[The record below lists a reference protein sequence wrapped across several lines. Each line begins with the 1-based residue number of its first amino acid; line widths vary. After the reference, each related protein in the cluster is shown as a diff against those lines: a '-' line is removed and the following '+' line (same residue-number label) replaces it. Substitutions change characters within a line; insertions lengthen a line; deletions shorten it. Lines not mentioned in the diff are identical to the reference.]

1 MGPGRA
7 AAGARGR
14 TAALSLPAR
23 APAGIV
29 FGMRASRRAFFVQL
43 AAASRRRARLEAL
56 ERVMGPL
63 PAVAEEVSWR
73 ATGVWRENGY
83 TRRHILFQTEPDDFV
98 PAWLLLPDRPHRKRP
113 AALCLHQTT
122 RIGKDEPAG
131 LGGRPNLHYAKELAL
146 RGWVALAP
154 DYPNFGEYRCDP
166 YARGYASATMKGVF
180 NHARAVRLLQ
190 SLAEADARRIAAVG
204 HSLGGHNALFLAA
217 FEPRVAAV
225 VTSCGFTSF
234 RRYMGGDLRGWSHAG
249 YMPRI
254 AAEFGCDPARMPF
267 DFPDVLALIAPR
279 AVFVNA
285 PLEDSN
291 FDVRGVRECL
301 DAVRGLF
308 PRGRLAAEFPA
319 CGHDFPEAVRRK
331 AWEWLERVL

>member
-1 MGPGRA
+1 MP
-7 AAGARGR
+7 
-14 TAALSLPAR
+14 
-23 APAGIV
+23 
-29 FGMRASRRAFFVQL
+29 SRRAFLLQ
-43 AAASRRRARLEAL
+43 AAALPRRPLLEAL
-56 ERVMGPL
+56 ERVMGPMPPL
-63 PAVAEEVSWR
+63 EDDVPWKADGE
-73 ATGVWRENGY
+73 WRERGY
-83 TRRHILFQTEPDDFV
+83 IRRHILFQSEPGDFV
-98 PAWLLLPDRPHRKRP
+98 PAWLLLPARPHRKRP

-131 LGGRPNLHYAKELAL
+131 LGGKPGLHYAKELAL
-146 RGWVALAP
+146 RGWTALAP
-154 DYPNFGEYRCDP
+154 DYPNFGEYRFDP
-166 YARGYASATMKGVF
+166 YARGYASATMKGIV
-180 NHARAVRLLQ
+180 NHARALRLLAA
-190 SLAEADARRIAAVG
+190 LPGVDPRRIAAAG

-254 AAEFGCDPARMPF
+254 AGGFGCDPARMPF
-267 DFPDVLALIAPR
+267 DFPDVLRLIAPR
-279 AVFVNA
+279 PVFVNA
-285 PLEDSN
+285 PLGDDN

-319 CGHDFPEAVRRK
+319 CGHEWPEPVRRR
-331 AWEWLERVL
+331 AWAWLERVL

>member
-1 MGPGRA
+1 MV
-7 AAGARGR
+7 
-14 TAALSLPAR
+14 L
-23 APAGIV
+23 
-29 FGMRASRRAFFVQL
+29 GMTASRRAFLLQL
-43 AAASRRRARLEAL
+43 AAGPRRRERREAL

-63 PAVAEEVSWR
+63 PPVPEETPWR
-73 ATGVWRENGY
+73 ADGEHREAGY
-83 TRRHILFQTEPDDFV
+83 TRLHILFQTEPDDFV

-122 RIGKDEPAG
+122 KTGKDEPAG
-131 LGGRPNLHYAKELAL
+131 LGGRPDLHYAKELAL
-146 RGWVALAP
+146 RGWAALAP

-180 NHARAVRLLQ
+180 NHARAVRLLG
-190 SLAEADARRIAAVG
+190 SLPGVDARRIAAVG
-204 HSLGGHNALFLAA
+204 HSLGGHNALFVAA

-285 PLEDSN
+285 PIEDAN

-319 CGHDFPEAVRRK
+319 CGHDFPQAVRRK

>member
-1 MGPGRA
+1 M
-7 AAGARGR
+7 
-14 TAALSLPAR
+14 PAR
-23 APAGIV
+23 AGAGIV
-29 FGMRASRRAFFVQL
+29 FGMTGSRRAFLLQL
-43 AAASRRRARLEAL
+43 AALPQRRERLEAL

-63 PAVAEEVSWR
+63 PRLDEDTPWR
-73 ATGVWRENGY
+73 ADGEWREEGY
-83 TRRHILFQTEPDDFV
+83 LRRHILFQSEPGDFV
-98 PAWLLLPDRPHRKRP
+98 PAWLLLPDRSHGKRP

-122 RIGKDEPAG
+122 KIGKDEPAG

-154 DYPNFGEYRCDP
+154 DYPNFGEYRLDP
-166 YARGYASATMKGVF
+166 YARGYASATMKGIV
-180 NHARAVRLLQ
+180 NHARAVRLLAA
-190 SLAEADARRIAAVG
+190 LPGVDARRIAAVG

-254 AAEFGCDPARMPF
+254 ASEFGCDPKRMPF

-279 AVFVNA
+279 PLFVSA
-285 PLEDSN
+285 PLGDDN
-291 FDVRGVRECL
+291 FDVQGVRECL
-301 DAVRGLF
+301 DAVRSLF
-308 PRGRLAAEFPA
+308 PRGRLAAEFPD
-319 CGHDFPEAVRRK
+319 CGHDWPEPVRRR
-331 AWEWLERVL
+331 AWSWLERVL

>member
-1 MGPGRA
+1 MG
-7 AAGARGR
+7 
-14 TAALSLPAR
+14 
-23 APAGIV
+23 
-29 FGMRASRRAFFVQL
+29 ASRRAFLWQL
-43 AAASRRRARLEAL
+43 AAAPRGARLEAL

-63 PAVAEEVSWR
+63 PRLAEDTPWR
-73 ATGVWRENGY
+73 ATGEWREAGY
-83 TRRHILFQTEPDDFV
+83 TRRHILFQSEPDDFV
-98 PAWLLLPDRPHRKRP
+98 PAWLLLPQRPPGRRP

-122 RIGKDEPAG
+122 KIGKDEPAG
-131 LGGRPNLHYAKELAL
+131 LGGRPSLHYAKELAL

-180 NHARAVRLLQ
+180 NHARALRLLAA
-190 SLAEADARRIAAVG
+190 LPGVNARRIAAVG

-234 RRYMGGDLRGWSHAG
+234 RRYRGGDLRGWSHAG

-254 AAEFGCDPARMPF
+254 AGEFGCDPARMPF

-279 AVFVNA
+279 PVFVNA
-285 PLEDSN
+285 PLEDDN
-291 FDVRGVRECL
+291 FDVTGVKECL
-301 DAVRGLF
+301 DAVRLRF
-308 PRGRLAAEFPA
+308 PRGRLVAEFPA
-319 CGHDFPEAVRRK
+319 CGHDFPAPVRGR
-331 AWEWLERVL
+331 AWSWLERVP